1 MANKKGLGRGLESL
15 FDQNMDT
22 TVDENLIIEIDLEDL
37 EPNPFQPRK
46 VFDEKALEDLAN
58 SIKAQ
63 GVLQPILVRKSIIG
77 YEIISGERRFRA
89 TTIAGLKTIPAIV
102 YDYNDKQ
109 MMEVGIIENIQR
121 EDLSVLEE
129 AKSYQMLI
137 DNLQL
142 TQQEVSDQV
151 GKSRSHIAN
160 MLRLL
165 KLDDNVLQLI
175 DEGKISM
182 GHAKVLGTIED
193 KEKAL
198 EIAELAA
205 SQNLTVRAV
214 EQMAKEQKEVEQ
226 PKAVK
231 TTPVRTEASNEYKR
245 LEGILREKLD
255 TSVKISGKNRG
266 KLSIEF
272 DSRDELERI
281 LEVLNIF

>member
-46 VFDEKALEDLAN
+46 VFDENALEDLAK

-142 TQQEVSDQV
+142 TQQEISDQV

-193 KEKAL
+193 KEKVL

-205 SQNLTVRAV
+205 SQDLTVRAV

-226 PKAVK
+226 PKAEK

-245 LEGILREKLD
+245 LESILREKLD